1 MKNSIRSFA
10 IVVFL
15 VANLSSFSQFSV
27 GIGGG
32 IFRNDGSGND
42 SQLGPQIQLNYNVND
57 NIRIGAHFGYYTNS
71 SDFIGTKISFI
82 SMPISVST
90 EYAFM
95 TDAISPYAGID
106 IGALKYGISSDGN
119 SEFGDG
125 MLNIAPKLGINYNI
139 SESWGLNLHGKYH
152 FLLSD
157 GNQYGA
163 LSFNLGLIKNF

>member
-1 MKNSIRSFA
+1 MKNSIKAFA
-10 IVVFL
+10 ILVFM

-27 GIGGG
+27 GVGGG

-42 SQLGPQIQLNYNVND
+42 SQLGPQIQLNYNVTD
-57 NIRIGAHFGYYTNS
+57 NIRIGAHFGYYKNS
-71 SDFIGTKISFI
+71 TDFLGTKISII
-82 SMPISVST
+82 SMPVSLSA

-106 IGALKYGISSDGN
+106 VGMLKSGISSDGN

-139 SESWGLNLHGKYH
+139 NDSWGLNLHGKYH
-152 FLLSD
+152 FLLYD
-157 GNQYGA
+157 GSQYNA
-163 LSFNLGLIKNF
+163 LSFNLGVIKNF